1 MHLTKIELLADDYPT
16 KKHYPFNIGLFQNT
30 RELSFAKPITFF
42 IGENGTGKSTLLK
55 AIARKCNIHIW
66 KGIDR
71 TVAEYNRYQD
81 ALHLHMRVK
90 WRNGSVKGS
99 FFGADSFGNYAKIVE
114 EWASSDP
121 GVLDYFGGA
130 SLVTKSH
137 GQCNMAYFRSRFD
150 IEGLYLLDEPETALS
165 PTTQIELVRLLG
177 ELMTNEKAQFVI
189 STHSP
194 ILLALPGADIYSFNG
209 SVIEKVRY
217 EDTDYY
223 KVYKDFLNNRSKY
236 LS

>member
-1 MHLTKIELLADDYPT
+1 MHIKKIELLSDDYPT
-16 KKHYPFNIGLFQNT
+16 TKHYPFSIGLFQRT
-30 RELSFAKPITFF
+30 KEILFDSPVAFF

-55 AIARKCNIHIW
+55 ALARKCNIHIW

-71 TVAEYNRYQD
+71 TVSEYNRYEE
-81 ALHLHMRVK
+81 ALHVHMRIV
-90 WRNGSVKGS
+90 WRNGSVTGS

-121 GVLDYFGGA
+121 GVLDYFGGG
-130 SLVTKSH
+130 SLVRKSH
-137 GQCNMAYFRSRFD
+137 GQCNMAYFQSRFD
-150 IEGLYLLDEPETALS
+150 KEGLYLLDEPETALS

-177 ELMTNEKAQFVI
+177 EMMKKEQAQFVI

-209 SVIEKVRY
+209 QVIKKVRY

-223 KVYKDFLNNRSKY
+223 KVYKDFLNNRAKY

>member
-1 MHLTKIELLADDYPT
+1 MHLTKIELLADEYPT
-16 KKHYPFNIGLFQNT
+16 KKHYPFSIGLFQNT
-30 RELSFAKPITFF
+30 KEISLVSPVTFF

-55 AIARKCNIHIW
+55 ALARKCNIHMW
-66 KGIDR
+66 KGMER
-71 TVAEYNRYQD
+71 TIAEYNRYEE
-81 ALHLHMRVK
+81 ALHLHIRIG

-121 GVLDYFGGA
+121 GVLEYFGGD
-130 SLVTKSH
+130 SLVKKSH
-137 GQCNMAYFRSRFD
+137 GQCNMTYFRSRFD
-150 IEGLYLLDEPETALS
+150 REGLFLLDEPETALS
-165 PTTQIELVRLLG
+165 PTTQIELVRLLEEFQG
-177 ELMTNEKAQFVI
+177 KGQAQFVI
-189 STHSP
+189 CTHSP

-209 SVIEKVRY
+209 PVIEKVRY

-223 KVYKDFLNNRSKY
+223 KVYRDFLNNREKY

>member
-1 MHLTKIELLADDYPT
+1 MHLKKLELLSADYPT
-16 KKHYPFNIGLFQNT
+16 TKHYPFSIDLFQNT
-30 RELSFAKPITFF
+30 AEVSFDSPVTFF

-55 AIARKCNIHIW
+55 AISRKCNIHIW

-71 TVAEYNRYQD
+71 TVSEYNRYEE
-81 ALHLHMRVK
+81 ALHVHMRLA

-114 EWASSDP
+114 EWAASDP
-121 GVLDYFGGA
+121 GVLDYFGGD
-130 SLVTKSH
+130 SLVRKSH

-150 IEGLYLLDEPETALS
+150 MEGLFLLDEPETALS

-177 ELMTNEKAQFVI
+177 ELKKKGQAQFVI
-189 STHSP
+189 CTHSP
-194 ILLALPGADIYSFNG
+194 ILLALPGAEIYSFNG
-209 SVIEKVRY
+209 SVIEKVAY

-223 KVYKDFLNNRSKY
+223 KVYRDFLNNRSQF